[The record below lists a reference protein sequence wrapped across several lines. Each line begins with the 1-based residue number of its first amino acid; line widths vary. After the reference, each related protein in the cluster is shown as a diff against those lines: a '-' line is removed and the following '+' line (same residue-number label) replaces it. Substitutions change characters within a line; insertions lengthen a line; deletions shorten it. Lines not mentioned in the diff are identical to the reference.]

1 MPSDKID
8 MESQVS
14 DVLSEA
20 RERAGKHAS
29 PAADD
34 QYLQIWLY
42 EIEQSLLSALAR
54 MLDKAFAEIRGT
66 LKEEDRDAS

>member
-8 MESQVS
+8 MESEVS

-34 QYLQIWLY
+34 QYLQIRLS
-42 EIEQSLLSALAR
+42 EIEESLVALAR

-66 LKEEDRDAS
+66 PKDDDPDAR